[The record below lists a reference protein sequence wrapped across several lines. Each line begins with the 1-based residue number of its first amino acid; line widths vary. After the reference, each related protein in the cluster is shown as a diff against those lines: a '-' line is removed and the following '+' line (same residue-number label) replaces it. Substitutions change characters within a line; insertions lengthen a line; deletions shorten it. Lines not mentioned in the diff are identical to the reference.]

1 MPRVEGKALAP
12 LDPRAWGLY
21 VITDRQ
27 QTGGRSLEEVTTSA
41 LAGGARAFQLREKD
55 LPARELCRLAELL
68 LARTRPAGALLL
80 INDRVDVAL
89 GVGADGVHLTRR
101 SLPPAA
107 VRPLLRPGMCL
118 GVSCHSLQGALEAEA
133 GGADFVL
140 LGPIFPTPAKAAYGP
155 PAGPALIRQVRPA
168 VACPVLAVGGIT
180 ARNAGEAL
188 EAGADGVAAISAV
201 MAAPDVAAATGA
213 LLAAVRRAPRPI

>member
-1 MPRVEGKALAP
+1 MPRGEEALPPPHPA
-12 LDPRAWGLY
+12 AWGIY

-27 QTGGRSLEEVTTSA
+27 QTGGRPLEEVIASA
-41 LAGGARAFQLREKD
+41 MAGGARAFQLREKD
-55 LPARELCRLAELL
+55 LPARELCRLAEVL
-68 LARTRPAGALLL
+68 LARTRPASALLL

-107 VRPLLRPGMCL
+107 VRPLLRPGMRL
-118 GVSCHSLQGALEAEA
+118 GVSCHTREEALEAA
-133 GGADFVL
+133 SGGADFIQ
-140 LGPIFPTPAKAAYGP
+140 LGPIFPTPSKATYGP
-155 PAGPALIRQVRPA
+155 PAGPVLIRQVRPA
-168 VACPVLAVGGIT
+168 VACPILAVGGIT
-180 ARNAGEAL
+180 AQNAGEAL

-201 MAAPDVAAATGA
+201 MAAPDVAAATRA

>member
-1 MPRVEGKALAP
+1 MPRVEGKGLAP
-12 LDPRAWGLY
+12 LDARAWGLY

-27 QTGGRSLEEVTTSA
+27 QTGGRSLEEVIAEA

-55 LPARELCRLAELL
+55 LPARELCRLTGLL

-89 GVGADGVHLTRR
+89 GIGADGVHLTRR

-107 VRPLLRPGMCL
+107 ARALLRPGMLL
-118 GVSCHSLQGALEAEA
+118 GVSCHSREEALEAAE

-140 LGPIFPTPAKAAYGP
+140 LGPIFATISKPAYGP
-155 PAGPALIRQVRPA
+155 PAGPALIRRVRPS
-168 VACPVLAVGGIT
+168 VACPVLGIGGIT
-180 ARNAGEAL
+180 AANAGEVLA
-188 EAGADGVAAISAV
+188 AGADGVAVISAV
-201 MAAPDVAAATGA
+201 MGAPDVAGATAA
-213 LLAAVRRAPRPI
+213 LLAAVRRAARPV